1 MHDNNLASAL
11 LKVCAKGELLKHHEL
26 VSLYYKVKESLALQ
40 NVLTLLEP
48 TDHEIIFESN
58 D

>member
-11 LKVCAKGELLKHHEL
+11 LKGCAKGELLKHHEL
-26 VSLYYKVKESLALQ
+26 VKESLALQ